1 MKDVCSKSLVGVL
14 AVLVTCSAH
23 GADIVLRCKADF
35 SAMGERVLDIQ
46 ITKEDQGRLQSQI
59 NGKVSNQ
66 NVKAD
71 EYPVRANLNLK
82 TDPYSPE
89 AIYLNPAETSLLHLQ
104 GLKDHKDLRAVI
116 KIPFDLKRV
125 RKMKIYDLQGYQ
137 DKYGGTVLME
147 AYDQQG
153 KLLGRVFRSV
163 LSNGCS

>member
-1 MKDVCSKSLVGVL
+1 
-14 AVLVTCSAH
+14 
-23 GADIVLRCKADF
+23 CKADF

-89 AIYLNPAETSLLHLQ
+89 AIYLNPAETSLLHVQ
-104 GLKDHKDLRAVI
+104 GLKDNKDLRAVI
-116 KIPFDLKRV
+116 KIP
-125 RKMKIYDLQGYQ
+125 YDLTRIRIMKLYYFLVYWSM
-137 DKYGGTVLME
+137 YGEVDLIDAYIYTTV
-147 AYDQQG
+147 
-153 KLLGRVFRSV
+153 
-163 LSNGCS
+163 